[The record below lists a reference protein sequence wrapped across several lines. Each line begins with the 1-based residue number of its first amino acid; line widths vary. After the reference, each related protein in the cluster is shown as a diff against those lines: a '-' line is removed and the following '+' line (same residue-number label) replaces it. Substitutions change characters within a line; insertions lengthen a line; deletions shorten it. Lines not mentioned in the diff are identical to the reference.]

1 MIGLALTTALLL
13 ALAAAALRVLRRR
26 RIRAVAATLP
36 GARPDNAI
44 HVANFNEIDAALR
57 ARRCICGGFLASLGE
72 RSARDG
78 DRVLRVVRAEC
89 GRCENEQTVYF
100 DTSTMLH

>member
-1 MIGLALTTALLL
+1 MSIQRTISPVDGRVYVERPHATAS
-13 ALAAAALRVLRRR
+13 
-26 RIRAVAATLP
+26 
-36 GARPDNAI
+36 
-44 HVANFNEIDAALR
+44 EIDAALR
-57 ARRCICGGFLASLGE
+57 ARRCICGGFLSSLGE

-100 DTSTMLH
+100 DTSVLVH

>member
-1 MIGLALTTALLL
+1 VIGLALTTALLL
-13 ALAAAALRVLRRR
+13 ALGVTALRMLRRH

-36 GARPDNAI
+36 GARPDTAI
-44 HVANFNEIDAALR
+44 RVRDFTEIDAALR
-57 ARRCICGGFLASLGE
+57 ARRCICGGFLSSLGE

-100 DTSTMLH
+100 DTSVLVH

>member
-13 ALAAAALRVLRRR
+13 ALAATALRVLRRR

-44 HVANFNEIDAALR
+44 HVADFNEIAAALR

-78 DRVLRVVRAEC
+78 NRLLRVVRAEC

-100 DTSTMLH
+100 DTSTTLH

>member
-1 MIGLALTTALLL
+1 LIGLALTTALLL
-13 ALAAAALRVLRRR
+13 ALAAAGLRVLRRR
-26 RIRAVAATLP
+26 KIRAVAAMLP

-44 HVANFNEIDAALR
+44 RVQDFAEIDAALR
-57 ARRCICGGFLASLGE
+57 ARRCICGGFLTSLGE

-78 DRVLRVVRAEC
+78 ERVLRVVRAEC

-100 DTSTMLH
+100 DTSTLLH

>member
-1 MIGLALTTALLL
+1 LIGLALTTALLL

-26 RIRAVAATLP
+26 RIRALAATLP

-44 HVANFNEIDAALR
+44 SVRDFTEIDARLR
-57 ARRCICGGFLASLGE
+57 ARRCICGGFLSSLGE

-78 DRVLRVVRAEC
+78 DRVLRAVRAEC
-89 GRCENEQTVYF
+89 GRCEAEQTVYF
-100 DTSTMLH
+100 DTSTLLH